1 MPVNDEPAYRAP
13 FPWFGGHLQTIT
25 SGLSRRSADVQYVRE
40 RIDTPDGDFL
50 DLDWARRSSS
60 SLVVIAH
67 GLEGHSRR
75 PYVLGMARA
84 FNSSGYDALVWNFRG
99 CSGEPNRLLRSY
111 HSGCSDDLQC
121 VIEHVLEHKAYDTIT
136 LVGFSLGGNICLKYL
151 GEQGAQVPK
160 AIVAAVALSV
170 PCDLRASALRVAEWS
185 NRLYLR
191 RFLRTMRQKIRD
203 KDRIMPGKLNLDG
216 IEQLRDFGEFDDRFT
231 APLNGFAN
239 AEEYWRQCSSRQFLD
254 RIRLP
259 TLIINA
265 RNDPFLT
272 PACFPV
278 EEAMASEHVCLEM
291 PRQGGHVGFPD
302 RSGEHFWSEKR
313 ALKFAQER
321 TGI

>member
-13 FPWFGGHLQTIT
+13 FPWFSGHLQTIT
-25 SGLSRRSADVQYVRE
+25 SGLSRRSADVRYVRE
-40 RIDTPDGDFL
+40 RIGTPDGDFL
-50 DLDWARRSSS
+50 DLDWAKGSSS

-75 PYVLGMARA
+75 PYILGMARA
-84 FNSSGYDALVWNFRG
+84 FNRCGYDALAWNFRG

-121 VIEHVLEHKAYDTIT
+121 VIEHVLDDKAYDTIT

-151 GEQGAQVPK
+151 GEQGAQVSK
-160 AIVAAVALSV
+160 SIVAAVVLSV

-216 IEQLRDFGEFDDRFT
+216 LEQLRDFGEFDDRFT

-265 RNDPFLT
+265 RNDPFLP

-291 PRQGGHVGFPD
+291 PRQGGHVGFPA

-313 ALKFAQER
+313 ALEFARER